1 MRPEMAERGV
11 DLELTEIAADV
22 VRFRARGEA
31 IAAHAALLRR
41 SAALAAKQVG
51 TEIDRIEIDGVT
63 ARGISGEIQT
73 GAAG

>member
-1 MRPEMAERGV
+1 MVEQGV

-22 VRFRARGEA
+22 VRFRARGDA
-31 IAAHAALLRR
+31 IATHAGLLRR
-41 SAALAAKQVG
+41 SAAVAAEQIG

-63 ARGISGEIQT
+63 ARGITGEIHS